1 MSDLHADFVLKTDT
15 SEIIH
20 VEFQQSMTRDTLNRF
35 FVYNALL
42 TRQFDKPAITY
53 VIYLGRAKIGEQKIE
68 NECVFFKPKMI
79 KVYEID
85 AKSVLEKVKNGKGN
99 YIEMAL
105 MPLMKNSKKGK
116 LENLREM
123 VSRQLLSKFK
133 EKYTKDL
140 KEKVRNG
147 DMETLEYI
155 VVHIFD
161 ITLDEVKKL
170 L

>member
-1 MSDLHADFVLKTDT
+1 M
-15 SEIIH
+15 
-20 VEFQQSMTRDTLNRF
+20 
-35 FVYNALL
+35 
-42 TRQFDKPAITY
+42 FDVDIFEKEKKEAI
-53 VIYLGRAKIGEQKIE
+53 E
-68 NECVFFKPKMI
+68 
-79 KVYEID
+79 
-85 AKSVLEKVKNGKGN
+85 KSKLEGKF
-99 YIEMAL
+99 E
-105 MPLMKNSKKGK
+105 GK

-155 VVHIFD
+155 ADHIFD